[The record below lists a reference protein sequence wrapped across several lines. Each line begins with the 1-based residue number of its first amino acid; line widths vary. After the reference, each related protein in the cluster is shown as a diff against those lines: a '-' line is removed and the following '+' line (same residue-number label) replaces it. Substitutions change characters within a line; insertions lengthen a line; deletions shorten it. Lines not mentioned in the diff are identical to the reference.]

1 LNRRIFMNGITT
13 TNINNL
19 AINFF
24 VSLQN
29 IVGKMNVLN
38 FDFGFWSNKKT
49 ATNKLNKN
57 SNSLFPDNNKII
69 PEQDWHNDPYLSK
82 TIPKLLPNGKP
93 TIIES
98 NPKWDYINADNSFAC
113 KFYIINKSILFSYC
127 YGSPKLECLE
137 KTKEAKIN
145 VVTSLNLEKFY
156 CILDIQEMSNVNR
169 SLRAKIEENEINFQK
184 YYAHSFWITK
194 GIIRSFVNTYRI
206 VFPNKLPNVSVVEN
220 VAEAFS
226 IIFKIPQTEKEITTN
241 KNVLNEEI
249 EALKNEIAELKEN
262 QKNKIE
268 QLTGILGR
276 TIWSEHMHLEMPS
289 IQDDDPFSGLFYG
302 VFTLRQDVEDVVDK
316 VKLMNSNL
324 EKTIGIRADELKSKE
339 SNLRAILDNTEDDIF
354 LVNSNFELI
363 DFNTNFENSFYAR
376 FGTQPQI
383 GISIFELMPPEYDDL
398 KLIQKERI
406 EKALKGTPRTYFDR
420 MQIGF
425 YEQISEVKMYPIKS
439 ANKKVMGVSVY
450 SRDITEE
457 KRTEE
462 MVKKNQQLLS
472 SINRN
477 IKEGLYRSTPEKG
490 MIYANQAFL
499 DLFGFENEEEAY
511 KMPSKEL
518 YADTDGR
525 QKLVDLI
532 NMHGSFTN
540 EEVKFKRK
548 DGNTFWGLLSSM
560 KSTDSDGNTY
570 YDGAIRDITKIKEYE
585 LEIIHSK
592 EIAESATRA
601 KSDFLATMSHEI
613 RTPMNGVIGMT
624 SLLRDTTLSS
634 EQLDYVETIKI
645 SGEHLLNIINDIL
658 DFSKIEA
665 GHFELENTPFD
676 LNSCIE
682 EVMNLFSSRAAEKNI
697 ELFYRIE
704 NEENLHLIGDVTR
717 LRQVIVNLIGN
728 AIKFTEKGEVM
739 VDVKILSE
747 LDSKIKLRI
756 IINDTGI
763 GIEKEKLIKLFKPFS
778 QVDNST
784 SRKYGGTGLGLAIS
798 KRLVDLMGS
807 DLLVESTAGVGT
819 SFYFDLTLARSKY
832 LKPTVFNLELLRDKK
847 ILIVDDNFT
856 NRKILEQLFTKKG
869 MIVESY
875 DNPTVAL
882 NIIKEGKRFDLGLID
897 MKMPLMNGL
906 EFGEALHHNVKNKF
920 PLILYSSVGHLISR
934 TEINKFFKAHLNK
947 PIRHEILLQKM
958 SEIFDLNDSHIKESS
973 LIEKNTEILVGEK
986 YPMKILLAEDNLI
999 NQKLAERVLEILG
1012 YTIEIANNGEEA
1024 VKMAH
1029 QNKYDLI
1036 FMDVMM
1042 PGMDG
1047 LDATKT
1053 IRNSTE
1059 LKTQP
1064 VIVAMTAN
1072 ALKGDREICLDAGMN
1087 DYLSKPINV
1096 DEIIKILTFYGNEIL
1111 RSKN

>member
-1 LNRRIFMNGITT
+1 MNGINS
-13 TNINNL
+13 TNFNNL
-19 AINFF
+19 TINFF
-24 VSLQN
+24 VRLQN
-29 IVGKMNVLN
+29 IAGKISALN
-38 FDFGFWSNKKT
+38 FDFGFWNKKKTESNKSILIP
-49 ATNKLNKN
+49 NSSFPNKN
-57 SNSLFPDNNKII
+57 GNLPNKK
-69 PEQDWHNDPYLSK
+69 WHNNEYLSK
-82 TIPKLLPNGKP
+82 AIPKLLPNGEP
-93 TIIES
+93 VEIDS
-98 NPKWDYINADNSFAC
+98 NPQWEYTNSDNSFSC
-113 KFYIINKSILFSYC
+113 KFFIIKKSILFSHC
-127 YGSPKLECLE
+127 YGSMDLECLE
-137 KTKEAKIN
+137 KVTQAKNN
-145 VVTSLNLEKFY
+145 VIAALNLEKFF
-156 CILDIQEMSNVNR
+156 CILDIQEMSKVNR
-169 SLRAKIEENEINFQK
+169 SLRAKMEENEILFQK
-184 YYAHSFWITK
+184 YYTHSFWITK
-194 GIIRSFVNTYRI
+194 GIMRSFVNTYRI
-206 VFPNKLPNVSVVEN
+206 VFPHKFPNVTVVDSVS
-220 VAEAFS
+220 EAFS
-226 IIFKIPQTEKEITTN
+226 RIFKIQPIEEEIALN
-241 KNVLNEEI
+241 KKDLNEEI
-249 EALKNEIAELKEN
+249 VALKNEIAEIKEN

-276 TIWSEHMHLEMPS
+276 TIWSEHMHLEMPH
-289 IQDDDPFSGLFYG
+289 INDEDPFSGLFYG

-316 VKLMNSNL
+316 VKVMNSNL

-354 LVNSNFELI
+354 LVNTNFELI

-398 KLIQKERI
+398 KEIQRERI

-439 ANKKVMGVSVY
+439 AHKKIMGVSVY

-511 KMPSKEL
+511 KIPSKEL
-518 YADTDGR
+518 YADKNGR

-532 NMHGSFTN
+532 NIHGSFTN

-548 DGNTFWGLLSSM
+548 DDTTFWGLLSSM

-624 SLLRDTTLSS
+624 SLLRDTALSS

-747 LDSKIKLRI
+747 IDSKIKLRI
-756 IINDTGI
+756 TINDTGI

-807 DLLVESTAGVGT
+807 NLQVESKAGVGT
-819 SFYFDLTLARSKY
+819 SFYFDLTLSRSTY
-832 LKPTVFNLELLRDKK
+832 LKPTDFNLELLRDKK

-882 NIIKEGKRFDLGLID
+882 NIIKEGKKFDLGLID

-906 EFGEALHHNVKNKF
+906 EFGEALHHNAKNKF

-934 TEINKFFKAHLNK
+934 TEINKYFKAHLNK

-958 SEIFDLNDSHIKESS
+958 SEIFDSSDNISKETL
-973 LIEKNTEILVGEK
+973 LIDKSTEVLIGEK
-986 YPMKILLAEDNLI
+986 FPMKILLAEDNLI

-1012 YTIEIANNGEEA
+1012 YSIEIANNGEEA
-1024 VKMAH
+1024 VKMVH

-1053 IRNSTE
+1053 IRNSVE

-1096 DEIIKILTFYGNEIL
+1096 DEIIRILTIYGKEIQ
-1111 RSKN
+1111 KGVN

>member
-1 LNRRIFMNGITT
+1 MNGSNT
-13 TNINNL
+13 TNNSNL
-19 AINFF
+19 IINFI
-24 VSLQN
+24 VSLQHAA
-29 IVGKMNVLN
+29 GKISVLN
-38 FDFGFWSNKKT
+38 FDFGFWNRKKPEVINASTSTNNNLPNNNKKT
-49 ATNKLNKN
+49 PNK
-57 SNSLFPDNNKII
+57 
-69 PEQDWHNDPYLSK
+69 DWHNDTYLSK
-82 TIPKLLPNGKP
+82 NIPKTLPNGEITEVEKN
-93 TIIES
+93 TSWE
-98 NPKWDYINADNSFAC
+98 YINDDATFFC
-113 KFYIINKSILFSYC
+113 KFYVINKSILFSYC
-127 YGSPKLECLE
+127 AGNMDEKSLE
-137 KTKEAKIN
+137 KATIAKQKAISFIN
-145 VVTSLNLEKFY
+145 KEKFF
-156 CILDIQEMSNVNR
+156 CILDLKEMEKIERN
-169 SLRAKIEENEINFQK
+169 LRGKMEENETHFQK
-184 YYAHSFWITK
+184 YYVHSFWLSK
-194 GIIRSFVNTYRI
+194 GIMRAIINTYKL
-206 VFPNKLPNVSVVEN
+206 VFPTKFPNVTVIEN
-220 VAEAFS
+220 ISEAFTQ
-226 IIFKIPQTEKEITTN
+226 IFKVEATKEKNDFQKNEIN
-241 KNVLNEEI
+241 QEI
-249 EALKNEIAELKEN
+249 EALKKEIKDLEEN

-268 QLTGILGR
+268 QLTKILGSK
-276 TIWSEHMHLEMPS
+276 IWEDTLPIELPKIEDS
-289 IQDDDPFSGLFYG
+289 DPFSGLYYG
-302 VFTLRQDVEDVVDK
+302 VFTLKQDVDDVVDE
-316 VKLMNSNL
+316 VKSMNLNL
-324 EKTIGIRADELKSKE
+324 EKTIGIRADELKIKE

-354 LVNSNFELI
+354 LVNTQFELI

-383 GISIFELMPPEYDDL
+383 GRSIFELMPSEYGDL
-398 KLIQKERI
+398 ITLQRERI

-439 ANKKVMGVSVY
+439 SNKKIMGVSVY

-499 DLFGFENEEEAY
+499 DLFGFADEDEAY
-511 KMPSKEL
+511 KMPSKKL
-518 YADTDGR
+518 YADDDGR
-525 QKLVDLI
+525 QKLIDLI
-532 NMHGSFTN
+532 NVYGSFTN
-540 EEVKFKRK
+540 EEVKFMRK
-548 DGNTFWGLLSSM
+548 DGTTFWGLLSSM
-560 KSTDSDGNTY
+560 KSTDISGNVF

-624 SLLRDTTLSS
+624 SLLKDTTLSS
-634 EQLDYVETIKI
+634 EQRDYVETIKI

-665 GHFELENTPFD
+665 GHFELEETPFD

-747 LDSKIKLRI
+747 VNSKINLRI
-756 IINDTGI
+756 TINDTGI
-763 GIEKEKLIKLFKPFS
+763 GIEKEKLSKLFKPFS

-784 SRKYGGTGLGLAIS
+784 SRRYGGTGLGLAIS

-807 DLLVESTAGVGT
+807 NLQVESMPGIGT
-819 SFYFDLTLARSKY
+819 SFYFDLLLSRSTY
-832 LKPTVFNLELLRDKK
+832 IKPTDFNIELLKNKK

-856 NRKILEQLFTKKG
+856 NRKILEQLFIKKG
-869 MIVESY
+869 MLVESY

-882 NIIKEGKRFDLGLID
+882 NIIKEGKKFDLGLID

-906 EFGEALHHNVKNKF
+906 EFGEALHYNTRNKF
-920 PLILYSSVGHLISR
+920 PLILYSSVGHLVSR
-934 TEINKFFKAHLNK
+934 TEINKYFNAHLNK

-958 SEIFDLNDSHIKESS
+958 CEIFDLNEKTPTDSLLIVKE
-973 LIEKNTEILVGEK
+973 TGELLGQK
-986 YPMKILLAEDNLI
+986 FPLKILLAEDNLI

-1024 VKMAH
+1024 VQMMH

-1047 LDATKT
+1047 LDATRT
-1053 IRNSTE
+1053 IRNS
-1059 LKTQP
+1059 KKIKKQP

-1072 ALKGDREICLDAGMN
+1072 ALKGDREICLDSGMN
-1087 DYLSKPINV
+1087 EYLSKPINV
-1096 DEIIKILTFYGNEIL
+1096 DEIIRILTIYGSEIL
-1111 RSKN
+1111 KNK